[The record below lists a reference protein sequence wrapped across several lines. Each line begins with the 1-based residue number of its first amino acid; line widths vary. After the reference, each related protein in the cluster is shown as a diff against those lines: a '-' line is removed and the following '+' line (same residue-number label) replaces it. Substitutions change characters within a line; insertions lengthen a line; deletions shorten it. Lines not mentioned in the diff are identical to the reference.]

1 MMQSSK
7 SKSSKPHKV
16 SKSAKVFGKSGKDL
30 LGKSA
35 KKGGS
40 SWNGSVSNVSY
51 LNAMT
56 KVGVNSSSRPS
67 VYGGGKLWI
76 ATTIVSIS
84 LGFTMLW

>member
-1 MMQSSK
+1 MIQSSK

-56 KVGVNSSSRPS
+56 KVDVNSSRPS

-76 ATTIVSIS
+76 ATTVVSVS
-84 LGFTMLW
+84 LGFAMLW